1 MINLTGALIEQYT
14 IALMLTSVR
23 FMGLLLTAPMLSFR
37 AFPISFRVMLS
48 VLIGFLF
55 VVIFN
60 LKYVCI
66 KNSVQ
71 KINFDV
77 K

>member
-37 AFPISFRVMLS
+37 AFPISFRVMLNQNHIQRNQKFQNIM
-48 VLIGFLF
+48 LIILK
-55 VVIFN
+55 VI
-60 LKYVCI
+60 I
-66 KNSVQ
+66 AQ
-71 KINFDV
+71 
-77 K
+77 